1 MLKSIKK
8 LPFVGSLLLA
18 LIGGAVSAQE
28 EMTAAADLKEPE
40 LLILHGE
47 IATPIIIPPG
57 NVVPDHIEAFG
68 FYHSGKYVDYISE
81 VAPFST
87 FINLHWSN
95 VDEKLAEAKRHG
107 VKVWVELGPI
117 FFNTS
122 SGHTRQEDYLELW
135 ESAKEKLK
143 PYEDIIYALDPLDEP
158 FNRSSMSYGEVKEYL
173 DEIGLILMRDFPDA
187 YRALTF
193 TEKSVEEILFWQ
205 RIVGW
210 DPINQVWEFSEYSEY
225 MPINYNLFGVDKYK
239 GVNFQGGMT
248 DLLRENVEKV
258 REHTGA
264 LQDAKFYIIPR
275 AFMTDNTTYGYLT
288 EEQLIT
294 RAQQAYDH
302 AVRNEDVIAIYP
314 FAWPEVYASKG
325 TLYGPRYVPEVEEQ
339 YRKIG
344 KAVKL
349 FRD

>member
-1 MLKSIKK
+1 MWKNIKK
-8 LPFVGSLLLA
+8 LPLVGCLLFA
-18 LIGGAVSAQE
+18 LPGGVLAQE
-28 EMTAAADLKEPE
+28 EMTEAADLKEPE
-40 LLILHGE
+40 ILILHGE
-47 IATPIIIPPG
+47 VATPIIIPPG

-68 FYHSGKYVDYISE
+68 FYHSGKHVDYISE

-107 VKVWVELGPI
+107 VKVWVELAPI
-117 FFNTS
+117 FFDS
-122 SGHTRQEDYLELW
+122 QSGFRKREDYLEQW
-135 ESAKEKLK
+135 EVAKEKLK

-158 FNRSSMSYGEVKEYL
+158 YNRSEMDLDQVKEYL
-173 DEIGLILMRDFPDA
+173 DEIGLIFIQDFPKA
-187 YRALTF
+187 KRAITF
-193 TEKSVEEILFWQ
+193 TENTVEKIFGYGNLF
-205 RIVGW
+205 G
-210 DPINQVWEFSEYSEY
+210 YSEHV
-225 MPINYNLFGVDKYK
+225 PLNYNLFGVDKYK

-248 DLLRENVEKV
+248 DLLRENVDNV

-264 LQDAKFYIIPR
+264 LQDVKYYIIPR

-302 AVRNEDVIAIYP
+302 AVRKEDVIAIYP

-344 KAVKL
+344 KAIKL

>member
-1 MLKSIKK
+1 MWENVKK
-8 LPFVGSLLLA
+8 LPLVGCLLFA
-18 LIGGAVSAQE
+18 LPDGVLAQE

-40 LLILHGE
+40 ILILHGE
-47 IATPIIIPPG
+47 VATPIIFPPG

-107 VKVWVELGPI
+107 VKVWVELAPI
-117 FFNTS
+117 FFDS
-122 SGHTRQEDYLELW
+122 QSGYTKREDYLEQW
-135 ESAKEKLK
+135 EAAKEKLK

-158 FNRSSMSYGEVKEYL
+158 FYRSSMSDGEVKEYL
-173 DEIGLILMRDFPDA
+173 DEIGLILMQDFPDA
-187 YRALTF
+187 YRAITF
-193 TEKSVEEILFWQ
+193 TEDSVEGVLYWGTYVDWISPE
-205 RIVGW
+205 G
-210 DPINQVWEFSEYSEY
+210 DYSGYSEY

-248 DLLRENVEKV
+248 DLLRENVWAV
-258 REHTGA
+258 WEHTGA
-264 LQDAKFYIIPR
+264 LHDAKFYIIPR
-275 AFMTDNTTYGYLT
+275 AFMTENTTYGYLT

-325 TLYGPRYVPEVEEQ
+325 TLYGPRYVPEVEEE

-344 KAVKL
+344 KAIKL